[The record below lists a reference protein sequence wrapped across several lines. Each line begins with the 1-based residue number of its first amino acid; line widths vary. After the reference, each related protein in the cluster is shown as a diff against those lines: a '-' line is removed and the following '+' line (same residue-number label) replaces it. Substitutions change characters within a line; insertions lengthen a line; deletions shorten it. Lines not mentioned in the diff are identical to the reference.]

1 MRKLKS
7 LLTRA
12 SPMVIDSFG
21 DLSLKGVCVGTKAIL
36 HSKWSLYFWL
46 LLLAMQSYFF
56 TNDLADGF
64 TLEALSGP
72 LLPLFFILQHE
83 KIMSKL
89 NVTLVTILC
98 WLITAILAY
107 NLVIKLS
114 NLT

>member
-1 MRKLKS
+1 M
-7 LLTRA
+7 
-12 SPMVIDSFG
+12 
-21 DLSLKGVCVGTKAIL
+21 GTKAIL

-46 LLLAMQSYFF
+46 LLLAMQSYSF
-56 TNDLADGF
+56 TNDLVDGF
-64 TLEALSGP
+64 TLEALSDP
-72 LLPLFFILQHE
+72 LLPLIFILQHE

-89 NVTLVTILC
+89 NVRLVTILC

>member
-1 MRKLKS
+1 M
-7 LLTRA
+7 A
-12 SPMVIDSFG
+12 IYSFG

-36 HSKWSLYFWL
+36 YSKWSLYFWF
-46 LLLAMQSYFF
+46 LLLAVQSYFF

-64 TLEALSGP
+64 TLEALSDP
-72 LLPLFFILQHE
+72 LLPLIFILQHE

-89 NVTLVTILC
+89 NVRLVTILLG
-98 WLITAILAY
+98 LITAIIAY